1 MNFMP
6 PKCTSRLPTT
16 HLKCVVDRI
25 GLQLV
30 KQGCGM
36 PKLQI
41 LSVLSDLECFLRSWD
56 AMQGVEV

>member
-6 PKCTSRLPTT
+6 TKCAPRVPTA

-25 GLQLV
+25 GLKLV

-36 PKLQI
+36 TKMQI
-41 LSVLSDLECFLRSWD
+41 LSDLSDLECFLRSWD
-56 AMQGVEV
+56 AMQGV